1 MGAMNAPWLTLI
13 GMGEGGRESL
23 SPAAIEALAQARL
36 VVGGARHLALA
47 APLACETLAWPSPME
62 EAYPQILARRGEK
75 VIVLASGD
83 PFFYGVG
90 SVLARN
96 IPAEEMIC
104 LPAPSS
110 FSLVA
115 AQLGWAQQ
123 DCELITLH
131 GRPLE
136 RIIPLLQD
144 GAKIIALSWDG
155 TTPRKLGDLL
165 TQRGFGASR
174 LTVCE
179 HLGGP
184 SARVRAT
191 LARDFSLGEVEAL
204 NTLALDLVAE
214 SDARILSRAPGLPDE
229 FFEHDGQITKA
240 EIRALTL
247 SALAPR
253 RGELLWDIG
262 AGSGSVAIE
271 FILAD
276 AKNSA
281 IAIERNP
288 VRAERIKRNALA
300 LGTPGLRVVEGSAPE
315 VLRDLPRPHKIFIGG
330 GPTVTGLIEA
340 ALDALRPGGILAVNG
355 VTLETQSLLVAHH
368 AALGGQLIQAQIA
381 RAEKL
386 GGFSAFRPALP
397 IVQWIY
403 EKPC

>member
-1 MGAMNAPWLTLI
+1 
-13 GMGEGGRESL
+13 
-23 SPAAIEALAQARL
+23 
-36 VVGGARHLALA
+36 
-47 APLACETLAWPSPME
+47 ME
-62 EAYPQILARRGEK
+62 EAFPQILARRGEN
-75 VIVLASGD
+75 VVVLASGD

-90 SVLARN
+90 SVLAKK
-96 IPAEEMIC
+96 IPAAEMIC

-115 AQLGWAQQ
+115 ARLGWAQQ
-123 DCELITLH
+123 DCDLITLH

-155 TTPRKLGDLL
+155 TTPQKLGHLL

-174 LTVCE
+174 LTICE

-184 SARVRAT
+184 GERVRAT

-204 NTLALDLVAE
+204 NTLALDLVAGG
-214 SDARILSRAPGLPDE
+214 DARILPRAPGLPDA

-271 FILAD
+271 FMLAD
-276 AKNSA
+276 ARNSA

-300 LGTPGLRVVEGSAPE
+300 LGTPGLRVVEGRAPE
-315 VLRDLPRPHKIFIGG
+315 ALQALPRPHKIFIGG
-330 GPTVTGLIEA
+330 GPTEPGLIEA
-340 ALDALRPGGILAVNG
+340 ALDALRPGGSLVLNG
-355 VTLETQSLLVAHH
+355 VTLETQGVLVARH

-381 RAEKL
+381 RLERL

-403 EKPC
+403 AKPC

>member
-1 MGAMNAPWLTLI
+1 MNAAWLTLI
-13 GMGEGGRESL
+13 GMGEDGREGL

-36 VVGGARHLALA
+36 VVGGARHLRLA
-47 APLACETLAWPSPME
+47 APLAGETLAWPSPME
-62 EAYPQILARRGEK
+62 QAYPQILARRGEK
-75 VIVLASGD
+75 VVVLASGD

-90 SVLARN
+90 SVLAQK
-96 IPAEEMIC
+96 IPAQEMTC

-115 AQLGWAQQ
+115 ARLGWAQQ
-123 DCELITLH
+123 DCALISLH

-136 RIIPLLQD
+136 RIVPLLQD

-155 TTPRKLGDLL
+155 TTPQKLCDLL
-165 TQRGFGASR
+165 TKRGFGASR

-179 HLGGP
+179 HLGG
-184 SARVRAT
+184 ANERVRAT
-191 LARDFSLGEVEAL
+191 LALDFSLGEVEAL
-204 NTLALDLVAE
+204 NTLALDLAAA
-214 SDARILSRAPGLPDE
+214 SDARILPRAPGLPDA

-271 FILAD
+271 FMLAD
-276 AKNSA
+276 PGNSA
-281 IAIERNP
+281 IAIERNSA
-288 VRAERIKRNALA
+288 RAERIRRNALA
-300 LGTPGLRVVEGSAPE
+300 LGTPALRVVEGRAPE
-315 VLRDLPRPHKIFIGG
+315 ALRGLPRPHKIFIGG
-330 GPTVTGLIEA
+330 GPTESGLIEA
-340 ALDALRPGGILAVNG
+340 ALDALARGGRLVVNG
-355 VTLETQSLLVAHH
+355 VTLETQGLLAAHH
-368 AALGGQLIQAQIA
+368 RALGGQLIQAQIA
-381 RAEKL
+381 RAERV

-403 EKPC
+403 AKPC